1 MRERERERERERD
14 IAPFKPIGEKMA
26 EHHMGW

>member
-14 IAPFKPIGEKMA
+14 IAPFKTIGEKMA
-26 EHHMGW
+26 KHHMG